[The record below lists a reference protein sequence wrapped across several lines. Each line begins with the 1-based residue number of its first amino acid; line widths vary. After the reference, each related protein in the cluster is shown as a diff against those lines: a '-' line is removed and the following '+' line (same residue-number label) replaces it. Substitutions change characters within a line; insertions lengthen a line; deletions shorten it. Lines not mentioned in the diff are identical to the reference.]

1 MTKTALLSSLVA
13 VFVLGSAWAQV
24 PVAVAPVYAEAKAA
38 LDSREFAEAA
48 RVLDEALAKL
58 PPDTAGLAL
67 LHLTLGTARLRSNEP
82 EKAIAPL
89 EKAAAS
95 DPAAIP
101 LLANALRGV
110 GRADDARRTY
120 EKATTGDTVNAKYS
134 RARIAQLDSATE
146 KDAIK
151 AAAYAFTAA
160 DAFAALG
167 DEDPTYLDEATTIYE
182 TIARNKQWRGE
193 ATARAVFSLGEVQR
207 QKKALPEA
215 IAYYQRCF
223 VSWARYPSWCARA
236 YLRASESFEAL
247 GRRPEAIA
255 HLRELLRK
263 RDKYSRFPEF
273 EEAEKRLRAW
283 GEQ

>member
-1 MTKTALLSSLVA
+1 MELNSSVA
-13 VFVLGSAWAQV
+13 
-24 PVAVAPVYAEAKAA
+24 AVVTGGA
-38 LDSREFAEAA
+38 S
-48 RVLDEALAKL
+48 
-58 PPDTAGLAL
+58 GL
-67 LHLTLGTARLRSNEP
+67 
-82 EKAIAPL
+82 
-89 EKAAAS
+89 
-95 DPAAIP
+95 
-101 LLANALRGV
+101 
-110 GRADDARRTY
+110 
-120 EKATTGDTVNAKYS
+120 
-134 RARIAQLDSATE
+134 
-146 KDAIK
+146 
-151 AAAYAFTAA
+151 
-160 DAFAALG
+160 
-167 DEDPTYLDEATTIYE
+167 
-182 TIARNKQWRGE
+182 GE

-223 VSWARYPSWCARA
+223 VSWARYPAWCARA